1 MGVFLFF
8 CCLLFIKHCPIG
20 NIVKKFCYL
29 QCYLFVGLV
38 FFL

>member
-1 MGVFLFF
+1 MDVFLF
-8 CCLLFIKHCPIG
+8 CRLLFLKLCPIS
-20 NIVKKFCYL
+20 NIVKKLCYL